1 MSRRQS
7 HLAIAAFLLF
17 LLIASSVVLWA
28 ADVTPEEVVAK
39 SLDAIG
45 SATARK
51 DLKSR
56 AIQGRVTYRILV
68 GGSGAINGKFV
79 FASEGQKSDYLFKIN
94 ANGFLGEQFIYDG
107 SKASVAG
114 TYPDKSRSEFGNFI
128 LVQDAPI
135 RENLLGGV
143 WSTGWPL
150 LDLDGRKA
158 KVHSEGIKKIDG
170 RELIA
175 LRYQPRKNTDLE
187 IFLYFDPQTYQHVM
201 TTYRMTISATI
212 GMHGET
218 SSARTNEA
226 RYRLE
231 EHFSDFQVVDGLT
244 LPTHYDLRYT
254 FEGLSGHTKSIEWD
268 VKATDIMNNR
278 SIDPS
283 AFVPQ

>member
-94 ANGFLGEQFIYDG
+94 ANGFLGEQFICDG

-128 LVQDAPI
+128 LAQDAPI

-143 WSTGWPL
+143 WS
-150 LDLDGRKA
+150 
-158 KVHSEGIKKIDG
+158 I
-170 RELIA
+170 
-175 LRYQPRKNTDLE
+175 
-187 IFLYFDPQTYQHVM
+187 
-201 TTYRMTISATI
+201 
-212 GMHGET
+212 
-218 SSARTNEA
+218 
-226 RYRLE
+226 
-231 EHFSDFQVVDGLT
+231 T